1 MSETPSVMHLDRLEL
16 SFTPKPWAYAME
28 RRGAIDEFFVSLQ
41 CKVPAVWNGRVLLL
55 HRQSLADAVF
65 SGEYLE
71 TDYAS
76 FAAWRAWGRPPAG
89 VHDCF
94 GAAAIVAGD
103 GAILLGVMGEQT
115 AQAGRIYLP
124 CGTPDRNDIVDGRV
138 DLDLS
143 AQRELKEETGLDAA
157 EFTAEPG
164 WTAVFDGSLVMQVKV
179 LKSGEGA
186 KVLRAR
192 ILDHLAHE
200 KQPEL
205 ADVHIVRSASDFTDA
220 MPRFVTA
227 FLAQRFTM
235 R

>member
-1 MSETPSVMHLDRLEL
+1 MSGPPSVIQIDRLEL
-16 SFTPKPWAYAME
+16 SFAPQSWTYAVE
-28 RRGAIDEFFVSLQ
+28 KRGAIDEFFAALQ
-41 CKVPAVWNGRVLLL
+41 RKFPAVWNGRVLVL
-55 HRQSLADAVF
+55 HSQSLADGVF
-65 SGEYLE
+65 RGAYLE

-94 GAAAIVAGD
+94 GAAAIVAAD
-103 GAILLGVMGEQT
+103 GAVLLGVMGEHT
-115 AQAGRIYLP
+115 VQAGRVYFP

-143 AQRELKEETGLDAA
+143 AQRELREETGLDVA

-164 WTAVFDGSLVMQVKV
+164 WTAVFDGSLIMQVKV
-179 LKSGEGA
+179 LRSGEGA

-192 ILDHLAHE
+192 ILAFLARQ

-205 ADVHIVRSASDFTDA
+205 ADIRIVRGASDFTDA

-227 FLAQRFTM
+227 FLAQRFAV